1 MVDRLVLGC
10 GDLCLS
16 LSSTIR
22 DWEGELHVLEPD
34 EQRVEHLRDLSVT
47 AETGD
52 VTKTEAIRA
61 VSIEPDVIMILMDDR
76 ETATEA
82 AYAARDAYP
91 EAYMLSLPGVTG
103 TSKQAPAVVDSV
115 LSPGSMVLDEIDDLY
130 SGVLHEQL
138 SGLRTTVQNMDGK
151 LIICTHDNPDPDALG
166 SALALRSIAERF
178 EVTAEICYFGDIS
191 HQENRAF
198 VNLLDVS
205 LRQLERP
212 ADIGGDYL
220 ALVDHSRPGVNDQL
234 PQGMP
239 IDIVIDH
246 HPAEELPD
254 ADFLDVRSSVGA
266 TSTLLIDYLEGYDI
280 DIDTDVATGLLYGI
294 RVDTRNFGRQT
305 TAADFEA
312 AATLL
317 SHADLDALE
326 RIESPSMSPYTLE
339 TISRAIQNRRVE
351 GTILTSCVGSIQTR
365 DSLAQAA
372 DRLLELEAIDM
383 AVVYGYTDETIYL
396 SGRAKGGTLDLG
408 VVFRRAFDDIGS
420 AGGHESM
427 AGAQVPLGIFE
438 AIETETEDNGLRSM
452 VAGQIENRID
462 DALDTRRRER

>member
-22 DWEGELHVLEPD
+22 DWEGDLLVLDPD

-52 VTKTEAIRA
+52 VTNTEAIRHA
-61 VSIEPDVIMILMDDR
+61 SIEPDIIIVLMDDR
-76 ETATEA
+76 ERATEV
-82 AYAARDAYP
+82 AYAARNAYP
-91 EAYMLSLPGVTG
+91 EAYVLSLPGVTG
-103 TSKQAPAVVDSV
+103 TSSQAPAAVDSV
-115 LSPGSMVLDEIDDLY
+115 LSPGSMVLDAIDDY
-130 SGVLHEQL
+130 YGGVLYEQL
-138 SGLRTTVQNMDGK
+138 SGLKTTLQGMDGT

-166 SALALRSIAERF
+166 AALALRAIAERF
-178 EVTAEICYFGDIS
+178 DVPAEICYFGDIS

-198 VNLLDVS
+198 INLLDVS

-212 ADIGGDYL
+212 ADIGGDHL

-234 PQGMP
+234 PSGMP
-239 IDIVIDH
+239 VDIVIDH

-254 ADFLDVRSSVGA
+254 ADFRDVRSSVGA
-266 TSTLLIDYLEGYDI
+266 TSTLLVDYLEVYDI
-280 DIDTDVATGLLYGI
+280 DVSTEVATGLLYGI
-294 RVDTRNFGRQT
+294 RVDTRNFGRET
-305 TAADFEA
+305 TATDFEA

-317 SHADLDALE
+317 PHADLDTLE

-339 TISRAIQNRRVE
+339 TIGRAIQNRRVD
-351 GTILTSCVGSIQTR
+351 GGVLTSCVGSIRSR

-372 DRLLELEAIDM
+372 DRLLELEGIDM
-383 AVVYGYTDETIYL
+383 TVVYGYTDEMVYL
-396 SGRAKGGTLDLG
+396 SGRARGTGLDLG
-408 VVFRRAFDDIGS
+408 VVFRRAFEDIGS

-427 AGAQVPLGIFE
+427 AGAQLPLGIFQ
-438 AIETETEDNGLRSM
+438 AIETESDDDTLRSM
-452 VAGQIENRID
+452 VASQIEHRID
-462 DALDTRRRER
+462 EALDTHRRES

>member
-22 DWEGELHVLEPD
+22 DWEGELLVLDPD
-34 EQRVEHLRDLSVT
+34 EHRVEHLRDLSVS

-61 VSIEPDVIMILMDDR
+61 ASIEPDVIIVLMDDR
-76 ETATEA
+76 ERATEV
-82 AYAARDAYP
+82 AYAARDVYP
-91 EAYMLSLPGVTG
+91 EAYVLSLPGVTG
-103 TSKQAPAVVDSV
+103 TSSQVPAAVDSV
-115 LSPGSMVLDEIDDLY
+115 LSPGSMVLDAIDDNY
-130 SGVLHEQL
+130 GGVLHEQL
-138 SGLRTTVQNMDGK
+138 AGLRTTLQGMSGTLV
-151 LIICTHDNPDPDALG
+151 ICTHDNPDPDALG
-166 SALALRSIAERF
+166 AALALRAIAERF
-178 EVTAEICYFGDIS
+178 EVSAEICYFGDIS

-212 ADIGGDYL
+212 ADIGGDHL

-254 ADFLDVRSSVGA
+254 ADFMDVRSSVGA

-280 DIDTDVATGLLYGI
+280 DIGTDVATGLLYGI
-294 RVDTRNFGRQT
+294 RVDTRNFGRET
-305 TAADFEA
+305 TGADFEA

-317 SHADLDALE
+317 PHADLDALE

-339 TISRAIQNRRVE
+339 TIGRAIQNRRVE
-351 GTILTSCVGSIQTR
+351 GTILTSCVGSIQSR

-383 AVVYGYTDETIYL
+383 TVVYGYTDETIYL
-396 SGRAKGGTLDLG
+396 SGRAKAGRLDLG
-408 VVFRRAFDDIGS
+408 FVFRRAFDDIGS

-427 AGAQVPLGIFE
+427 AGAQLPLGIFE
-438 AIETETEDNGLRSM
+438 AVETETEENGLRSM